1 MSDSADTGP
10 ALTGVLEFTY
20 EFVKRMRNR
29 ADLMSPPSIRQTHA
43 IPKLLSARYFR
54 NGKISHLDLV
64 EVAVFTTNPEDQ
76 GIGREVAEDIILGAS
91 SRKKKPETPV
101 QYTPPRPV
109 DADPLEAM
117 IAKIKR
123 ERDSSRKLQDEEI
136 EAGSEYLDNLLTRKD
151 APEIE
156 TALQYLTE
164 GDIILKGLKND
175 DELREAAG
183 RELLSKLGSLTS
195 EDISRA
201 ETLGVIDRLAAAPNA
216 AEQLVAR
223 AFRGENDLVGRFEN
237 LAKQDSATAAR
248 ALRHLEE
255 LGIPT
260 SEENEKMD
268 KTLQQGL
275 KNLSEVAD
283 YANELKRLPE
293 DVTKHIQDAA
303 QRFPLIDALEFSK
316 RIR

>member
-1 MSDSADTGP
+1 MSDSGDTGP
-10 ALTGVLEFTY
+10 ALNGVLEFTY

-29 ADLMSPPSIRQTHA
+29 ADLMSPPSIRQTNA

-175 DELREAAG
+175 DELREAF
-183 RELLSKLGSLTS
+183 RLGNPGLQVLTS
-195 EDISRA
+195 GGKKMKFTTTSLLLTI
-201 ETLGVIDRLAAAPNA
+201 AAMLLPAP
-216 AEQLVAR
+216 E
-223 AFRGENDLVGRFEN
+223 
-237 LAKQDSATAAR
+237 
-248 ALRHLEE
+248 
-255 LGIPT
+255 GIP
-260 SEENEKMD
+260 EKIPQD
-268 KTLQQGL
+268 QQ
-275 KNLSEVAD
+275 NAIAS
-283 YANELKRLPE
+283 
-293 DVTKHIQDAA
+293 
-303 QRFPLIDALEFSK
+303 S
-316 RIR
+316 

>member
-1 MSDSADTGP
+1 MSDSVDTGP

-29 ADLMSPPSIRQTHA
+29 ADLMAPPSIRQTHA

-54 NGKISHLDLV
+54 NGNISHLDLV
-64 EVAVFTTNPEDQ
+64 EVAIFTTNPEDQ
-76 GIGREVAEDIILGAS
+76 NIAREVAEDIILGAS
-91 SRKKKPETPV
+91 SRKKKPESAV

-136 EAGSEYLDNLLTRKD
+136 DAGSEYLDNLLTRKD
-151 APEIE
+151 ASEIE

-183 RELLSKLGSLTS
+183 QELLSKLGSLTS
-195 EDISRA
+195 EDIQRA

-237 LAKQDSATAAR
+237 LTKQDSATAAR

-255 LGIPT
+255 L
-260 SEENEKMD
+260 
-268 KTLQQGL
+268 
-275 KNLSEVAD
+275 
-283 YANELKRLPE
+283 RLYNK
-293 DVTKHIQDAA
+293 V
-303 QRFPLIDALEFSK
+303 
-316 RIR
+316 